1 MSDKESTP
9 KVDQSALK
17 VNQAFIIALLIG
29 AFLLDSWL
37 LVAFVGLVMLLGTA
51 VPRLALF
58 KGVYKRI
65 LQPVKLV
72 KAHVIPDNPEP
83 HRFAQGFGGVVLTLA
98 VVTLLLGPAIAG
110 WALVWVVITLA
121 GLNLFLGFCAGC
133 FVYYQLNRLN
143 VPGFDRSPLRQL

>member
-1 MSDKESTP
+1 MSDQESTP
-9 KVDQSALK
+9 KVDQTALK

-51 VPRLALF
+51 VPRLSLF
-58 KGVYKRI
+58 KEIYRRA
-65 LQPVKLV
+65 LQPANLV
-72 KAHVIPDNPEP
+72 KAHRVPDNPEP
-83 HRFAQGFGGVVLTLA
+83 HRFAQGFGGVVLALA
-98 VVTLLLGPAIAG
+98 VVTLLLGSAIAG

-143 VPGFDRSPLRQL
+143 VPGFERSPLRQS

>member
-1 MSDKESTP
+1 MTVQKSIP
-9 KVDQSALK
+9 KVDQTALK

-51 VPRLALF
+51 GPRLALF

-65 LQPVKLV
+65 LQPAKLV
-72 KAHVIPDNPEP
+72 KAHMVPDNPEP
-83 HRFAQGFGGVVLTLA
+83 HRFAQGFGGVVVALA

-143 VPGFDRSPLRQL
+143 VPGFERSPLRQS

>member
-1 MSDKESTP
+1 MSDQESTP

-65 LQPVKLV
+65 LQPVNLV
-72 KAHVIPDNPEP
+72 KAHVVPDNPEP
-83 HRFAQGFGGVVLTLA
+83 HRFAQGFGGVVLALA
-98 VVTLLLGPAIAG
+98 VVTLLLGPALAG
-110 WALVWVVITLA
+110 WVLVWAVITLA

-133 FVYYQLNRLN
+133 FVYYQLNHLN